1 MVLKRSG
8 IILIIDD
15 DLNYGATCTWLI
27 DVQKMEIKT
36 SDLDANTTMMA
47 AEIFENIIF
56 QIQNSH
62 LNFKLNSSLFAANI
76 SLKKSLVKNKSGIPL
91 LPRANAV
98 SDNIEFLIEKNH
110 QLENELVCVKNEFSS
125 KVNECGSAVCEELE
139 KSCELVK
146 KLQIVNADLVKENE
160 IFKNKIVDQETEIK
174 DLENSNKIHKGV
186 SEELNKKIS
195 ELKTKFSKEKIDI
208 NNKNKAEIK
217 YWRKEFTEKKRRT
230 FSEGFVHHFIF
241 YHKGLQ

>member
-15 DLNYGATCTWLI
+15 DLNYGATRTWLI
-27 DVQKMEIKT
+27 DVQEMEIKT

-62 LNFKLNSSLFAANI
+62 LNFKLNLSPFAANI

-125 KVNECGSAVCEELE
+125 KVNKSGTAVCEELE
-139 KSCELVK
+139 DSRELVK
-146 KLQIVNADLVKENE
+146 KLQIVNAKLVKEHE
-160 IFKNKIVDQETEIK
+160 IFKTKIKDQETVIE
-174 DLENSNKIHKGV
+174 DLEHSNEMRKEV
-186 SEELNKKIS
+186 SEELN
-195 ELKTKFSKEKIDI
+195 
-208 NNKNKAEIK
+208 
-217 YWRKEFTEKKRRT
+217 RK
-230 FSEGFVHHFIF
+230 
-241 YHKGLQ
+241 